1 MSNDKKK
8 SRSEV
13 VAEYFDLSNIAFLKN
28 VKLQPNKESKWSKSF
43 CEDKE
48 GKCSTLIE
56 VFDIKSADLFR
67 TKFNEAATGLER
79 SRILTLH
86 SSSLAALLLFHAV
99 SDKNPIWIPIAGEH
113 KKFTEVKFEVK
124 YSVDDKDKKN
134 KSNIDILLSGEDA
147 SGKKDVLYLESKFSE
162 YLESGTAKIS
172 GREYYQKIYETL
184 NTKDF
189 YASLKA
195 KDLKL
200 EIGGLDSDV
209 IYLKGRGL
217 YCKGIKQMV
226 SHYMGLRTEYK
237 SNSSIKGKNIVLGE
251 ILFNF
256 GDASN
261 PHPMFNSYM
270 EIYSSLKDALEQIVK
285 DDKIEL
291 TINNIITYQKIFEL
305 EENKEYLERLPE
317 RIRKFYLYRTSL

>member
-1 MSNDKKK
+1 MSNGKKM

-13 VAEYFDLSNIAFLKN
+13 VAKHFDLSNIGFLKN
-28 VKLQPNKESKWSKSF
+28 VKLQPNKESTWSKSF
-43 CEDKE
+43 CEDKK

-56 VFDIKSADLFR
+56 VFDIKAADLFR

-79 SRILTLH
+79 SRITTLH

-99 SDKNPIWIPIAGEH
+99 SDKNPIWIPIAGEP

-124 YSVDDKDKKN
+124 YSVDDTDKKT

-147 SGKKDVLYLESKFSE
+147 SGKKDILYLESKFSE
-162 YLESGTAKIS
+162 YLESATAKIS
-172 GREYYQKIYETL
+172 GREYYKTI
-184 NTKDF
+184 

-195 KDLKL
+195 KGLKL

-209 IYLKGRGL
+209 IYLKGGGL
-217 YCKGIKQMV
+217 YYEGIKQMV
-226 SHYMGLRTEYK
+226 SHYMGLRTEYNRV
-237 SNSSIKGKNIVLGE
+237 NSSIKGKNIVLGE
-251 ILFNF
+251 ILFDF
-256 GDASN
+256 GDAS
-261 PHPMFNSYM
+261 HQMFISYE

-285 DDKIEL
+285 DDQIEL
-291 TINNIITYQKIFEL
+291 TINNIITYQEIFGL
-305 EENKEYLERLPE
+305 DKNREYLERLPE

>member
-99 SDKNPIWIPIAGEH
+99 SDKNPIWIPIAGEY

-124 YSVDDKDKKN
+124 YSVDDTDKKN

-147 SGKKDVLYLESKFSE
+147 SGKKNVLFLESKFSE

-172 GREYYQKIYETL
+172 GREYYQTIYKTIYE
-184 NTKDF
+184 
-189 YASLKA
+189 SLKD
-195 KDLKL
+195 KDLKM
-200 EIGGLDSDV
+200 EIGGLNSDV
-209 IYLKGRGL
+209 IYLKGPGL

-226 SHYMGLRTEYK
+226 SHYLGLRTEYNRA
-237 SNSSIKGKNIVLGE
+237 NSSIKVKNIVLGE
-251 ILFNF
+251 ILFDF
-256 GDASN
+256 GDASDQ
-261 PHPMFNSYM
+261 MFKSYKD
-270 EIYSSLKDALEQIVK
+270 IYSSLKDALEQIVK
-285 DDKIEL
+285 DDKIKL
-291 TINNIITYQKIFEL
+291 TINNIITYQEIFEL
-305 EENKEYLERLPE
+305 EENREYLERLPE

>member
-99 SDKNPIWIPIAGEH
+99 SDKNPIWIPIAGED

-124 YSVDDKDKKN
+124 YSVDDKDKKT

-147 SGKKDVLYLESKFSE
+147 SGKKDVLFLESKFSE

-172 GREYYQKIYETL
+172 RTEYYKTIYTSL
-184 NTKDF
+184 NDF
-189 YASLKA
+189 YESLKD

-200 EIGGLDSDV
+200 EIGGLDSDSDV
-209 IYLKGRGL
+209 IYLKGPGR

-226 SHYMGLRTEYK
+226 SHYMGLRTEYNRA
-237 SNSSIKGKNIVLGE
+237 NSSIKGKNIVLGE
-251 ILFNF
+251 ILFDF
-256 GDASN
+256 GDASD
-261 PHPMFNSYM
+261 SYK
-270 EIYSSLKDALEQIVK
+270 EIYSSLKDALEQFVK
-285 DDKIEL
+285 DDQIEL
-291 TINNIITYQKIFEL
+291 KINDIITYQKIFEL

>member
-1 MSNDKKK
+1 MSNGKKK

-28 VKLQPNKESKWSKSF
+28 VKLQPNKESTWSKSF
-43 CEDKE
+43 CENKE

-99 SDKNPIWIPIAGEH
+99 SDKNPIWIPIAGED

-124 YSVDDKDKKN
+124 YSVDKTDKKN

-147 SGKKDVLYLESKFSE
+147 SGKKDVLFLESKFSE

-172 GREYYQKIYETL
+172 GRKYYQTIYKTIYE
-184 NTKDF
+184 
-189 YASLKA
+189 SLKD

-200 EIGGLDSDV
+200 EIGGLDSDSDV

-256 GDASN
+256 GDAAN
-261 PHPMFNSYM
+261 PHPMFNSYK
-270 EIYSSLKDALEQIVK
+270 EIYPSLKDALEQIVK

-291 TINNIITYQKIFEL
+291 TINNIITYQEIFEHPK
-305 EENKEYLERLPE
+305 NRKYLERLPE
-317 RIRKFYLYRTSL
+317 RIREFYLYRTSL